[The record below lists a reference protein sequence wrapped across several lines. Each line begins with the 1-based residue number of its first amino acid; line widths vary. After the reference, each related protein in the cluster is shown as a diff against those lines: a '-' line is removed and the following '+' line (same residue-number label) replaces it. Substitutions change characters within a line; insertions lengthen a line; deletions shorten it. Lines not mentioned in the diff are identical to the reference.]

1 MPCAI
6 TLSLV
11 NFRPGPMTEPEE
23 DPCAAIQAGLQ
34 HAREL
39 QAKAAESRSR
49 AERLRRMRVA
59 NGFDRML
66 AEVLGGQA

>member
-1 MPCAI
+1 MHCA
-6 TLSLV
+6 TMLSRD

-23 DPCAAIQAGLQ
+23 DPCAAIQAGLA

-39 QAKAAESRSR
+39 KAQAAESQSR